1 MRQIGRLTQW
11 KDEQGFGFI
20 TPKGGGDPVFVHV
33 KSFRN
38 RQQRPRLNDIVNYD
52 LGFDEKDRAHANNV
66 TYVVDVEPALDT
78 SFKGPGSLAFAVFFA
93 LFVAVSAGEGRL
105 PLAVPGLYLVASTFA
120 FIAYRN
126 DKSRARSHQWRIPED
141 TLHLC
146 SLVGG
151 WPGAALAQKLYHHK
165 SKKRSFQIM
174 YWFTIVL
181 NSLLFFWLLSPSGS
195 AQLRSLLNSLN
206 IH

>member
-20 TPKGGGDPVFVHV
+20 TPKGGGDSVFVHA

-52 LGFDEKDRAHANNV
+52 MGFDEKDRAQANNV
-66 TYVVDVEPALDT
+66 TYEVDVEPALDT
-78 SFKGPGSLAFAVFFA
+78 SLKGPGSLALAVFFV
-93 LFVAVSAGEGRL
+93 LFVAVSAWEGRL

-120 FIAYRN
+120 FIAYQR
-126 DKSRARSHQWRIPED
+126 DKSRARHNHWRISED
-141 TLHLC
+141 TLHLW
-146 SLVGG
+146 SLIGG

-165 SKKRSFQIM
+165 SKKRSFQVV

-181 NSLLFFWLLSPSGS
+181 NSIGFFWLLTPPGS
-195 AQLRSLLNSLN
+195 AHLRTFLGDLGLG
-206 IH
+206 